1 VLTSALASDY
11 AAVTAFHAARAREL
25 GSDET
30 LAAILLD
37 IGSGRVYGED
47 AETLI
52 DDLSGRGVPVLV
64 LADDENRLR
73 AMELVER
80 GAHSW
85 VRKPPAIRDLK
96 SALQNACEKRILQ
109 TELKIAERCLQQ
121 PYGLDQLVG
130 SGAQM
135 KLVYKLIRK
144 MADLSASVLITGE
157 SGTARS

>member
-1 VLTSALASDY
+1 
-11 AAVTAFHAARAREL
+11 
-25 GSDET
+25 
-30 LAAILLD
+30 
-37 IGSGRVYGED
+37 
-47 AETLI
+47 
-52 DDLSGRGVPVLV
+52 
-64 LADDENRLR
+64 
-73 AMELVER
+73 
-80 GAHSW
+80 
-85 VRKPPAIRDLK
+85 LK
-96 SALQNACEKRILQ
+96 SALQNACEERILQ